1 MNAQTAL
8 DDSDNYGDMFVPT
21 VKIWSSHFCIN
32 PDCLFMASISELL
45 KPDMHSLANF
55 LGTSVQ
61 LLLKENV
68 ESANH
73 IAVPQSI

>member
-1 MNAQTAL
+1 
-8 DDSDNYGDMFVPT
+8 
-21 VKIWSSHFCIN
+21 
-32 PDCLFMASISELL
+32 MASISELL